1 MRNLESPPAG
11 ARWDLGGISAP
22 ACLRRSL
29 PIALPPAKHKSD
41 AQNIAQAGEKALVDL
56 KTPFRGRAALV

>member
-1 MRNLESPPAG
+1 M
-11 ARWDLGGISAP
+11 SAP
-22 ACLRRSL
+22 ACLGWGL
-29 PIALPPAKHKSD
+29 PIALPPAKRKSD